1 MTNNV
6 DFFLLRKLKEQ
17 LHVLMLGSLTL
28 YMQILKT
35 SQYSIHNEEVIE
47 KMFPQFFMCKQT
59 YKNTTTVNA
68 AKTVSNHSLT
78 CVVFLHGIATV

>member
-1 MTNNV
+1 MLI
-6 DFFLLRKLKEQ
+6 FFLLRKLKEQ

-47 KMFPQFFMCKQT
+47 KMFP
-59 YKNTTTVNA
+59 
-68 AKTVSNHSLT
+68 
-78 CVVFLHGIATV
+78 